1 MAQPSDRGAHS
12 LAACILAGA
21 LTLTGTCAGASAAYA
36 DDTTGVDA
44 SQTMPSDTA
53 MSPGAMPQMDVPD
66 EDVPPNPEHMW
77 TNADMSNDPG
87 AGDNMA
93 PQSGSRLRRAAP
105 NAQWGWGTAGPG
117 NAYRTFLQSN
127 GTLMNPTLKVIDV
140 SEHQGDIDWNRV
152 KNSGIDGVIL
162 RIGYGYGYE
171 DARFAR
177 YLAQVRALKIPFG
190 IYHYSYAYNTDFAR
204 KEGDWTV
211 QLLRKYGVT
220 DNAFPIFYDLEQDDW
235 GGHTMPTAA
244 AQYEQIAR
252 AYFGAL
258 SSAGYSNVYIYSYL
272 NNMNTRLN
280 TTWLQARTKWIAQY
294 NTKLDYTFPHYNGSR
309 GWQYTSKASVPGIN
323 GNVDMNVF
331 DKSLYR
337 DVTFRTPHVDD
348 VVWLSQYGVTTG
360 FSDGTFRGMSAVVRQ
375 DMAAFLRRV
384 AANRNIGDART
395 WKPSAEDWKAFTDVH
410 ANTPHA
416 EDILWLAHAGIS
428 TGWNVAGGK
437 EFRGRSTVVRQDM
450 AAFLRRLADLGGKG
464 SGVTPKKDFRDV
476 RFDGPNQTPHA
487 EDIAWLAG
495 SGISEGWKVGNARE
509 FRGMSNVV
517 RQDMAAFLHRLDNLW

>member
-395 WKPSAEDWKAFTDVH
+395 WKPGAEDWKAFTDVH

-416 EDILWLAHAGIS
+416 EDILWLAHAGIADGYGNADG
-428 TGWNVAGGK
+428 TQRFEGMTKVY
-437 EFRGRSTVVRQDM
+437 RQDM
-450 AAFLRRLADLGGKG
+450 AAFLKRLADLGGKSG
-464 SGVTPKKDFRDV
+464 GVTPRTDFTDV
-476 RFDGPNQTPHA
+476 HANTPHA
-487 EDIAWLAG
+487 TDIQWLGGARITEGYQNANG
-495 SGISEGWKVGNARE
+495 SWRYEGITTVY
-509 FRGMSNVV
+509 
-517 RQDMAAFLHRLDNLW
+517 RQDMAAFLHRLDARLA

>member
-1 MAQPSDRGAHS
+1 
-12 LAACILAGA
+12 
-21 LTLTGTCAGASAAYA
+21 
-36 DDTTGVDA
+36 
-44 SQTMPSDTA
+44 
-53 MSPGAMPQMDVPD
+53 
-66 EDVPPNPEHMW
+66 
-77 TNADMSNDPG
+77 
-87 AGDNMA
+87 MA

-280 TTWLQARTKWIAQY
+280 TAWLQARTKWIAQY

-384 AANRNIGDART
+384 AVNRNIGDART

-410 ANTPHA
+410 AYAPC
-416 EDILWLAHAGIS
+416 
-428 TGWNVAGGK
+428 
-437 EFRGRSTVVRQDM
+437 
-450 AAFLRRLADLGGKG
+450 
-464 SGVTPKKDFRDV
+464 
-476 RFDGPNQTPHA
+476 
-487 EDIAWLAG
+487 
-495 SGISEGWKVGNARE
+495 
-509 FRGMSNVV
+509 
-517 RQDMAAFLHRLDNLW
+517 